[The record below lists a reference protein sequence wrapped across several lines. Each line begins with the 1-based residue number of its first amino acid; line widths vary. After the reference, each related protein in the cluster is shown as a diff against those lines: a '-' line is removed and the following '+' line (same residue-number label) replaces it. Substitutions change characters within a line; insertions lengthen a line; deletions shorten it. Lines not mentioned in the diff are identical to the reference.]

1 MTSRGFEIEDT
12 QTQCE
17 RAILV
22 GIDRHD
28 PNWPLSESLAELER
42 LANTAGA
49 EVVGITSQRLESPN
63 PKTFVGSGKVQEIN
77 ELALANNADLVIFDD
92 ELTPSQQNN
101 LERSIKSCK
110 IIDRTALIL
119 DIFALHATTREGRL
133 QVRLAQNQYLYPRL
147 RGMWSHLASNRMGG
161 GVGSRFGEGE
171 SQLEVDRRM
180 VRKRIDKIKAE
191 LAKLSQDR
199 QVQRNRRYGDG
210 VCKAVLVGYT
220 NAGKSS
226 TLNALTG
233 AGVLAQDKLFA
244 TLDSTTRSYTLPEG
258 RKITLTDTVGFI
270 QKLPTTLIEAFK
282 STLDEVIG
290 SDLVIHICDASSQK
304 MDSQY
309 MAVQNVLEQIGAVSI
324 PSITVFNKVDLLSE
338 STLLSLKH
346 RYLGAICVSAKDN
359 IGFDELVFRISQAC
373 SAADSTLTV
382 LVPYSNGSLVEL
394 AHNRCTVVSLS
405 YLDSGVE
412 MIIKCPTGLVSRF
425 EPFIIKKDERCENTD
440 EFESENASFEF
451 EPESVHELVPVPE
464 PELIM
469 PIKLI
474 DESAFE
480 PETVPRTSNAFLLR
494 ASKDVEISPFG
505 RAQIPTGVCIAL
517 PTNCAGLAIPIYAF
531 SELCSLGF
539 ANSPGLIDNGYRGEL
554 KFVAYNHSSREPLH
568 IKAGEAAGYIA
579 VVDTLFKIDPL
590 KHSNHKL
597 AKEENMEAPN
607 TNAPYTKPS
616 NTNAPIKITQID
628 KDIDMPSFAHESDN
642 GLDLRAANSF
652 ELKPHERCVIKFGIK
667 LKVSDGYIAFVQP
680 RSGLALREGLSIV
693 DTPSLITADRQTDE
707 LQAVFVNLDSANA
720 IYIEKGD
727 RIAQLV
733 VIKTPCIKTEITSE
747 LDSTDRGDG
756 GFGSSG
762 II

>member
-22 GIDRHD
+22 GIDRND

-49 EVVGITSQRLESPN
+49 EVVGVTSQRLESPN
-63 PKTFVGSGKVQEIN
+63 PKTFVGSGKVQEIS

-101 LERSIKSCK
+101 LERLIKSCK

-180 VRKRIDKIKAE
+180 VRKRIDKIKTE

-199 QVQRNRRYGDG
+199 EVQRNRRYGGG
-210 VCKAVLVGYT
+210 VCKVVFVGYT

-244 TLDSTTRSYTLPEG
+244 TLDSTTRAYTLPEG

-290 SDLVIHICDASSQK
+290 SDLVLHICDASSPK

-324 PSITVFNKVDLLSE
+324 PSITVFNKVDLLSQNA
-338 STLLSLKH
+338 LLSLKH
-346 RYLGAICVSAKDN
+346 RYPGAICVSALDN
-359 IGFDELVFRISQAC
+359 TGFDELVSRISQAC
-373 SAADSTLTV
+373 SAADKSMTV
-382 LVPYSNGSLVEL
+382 LIPYSHGSLVEL
-394 AHNRCTVVSLS
+394 AHKRCTVVSLS
-405 YLDSGVE
+405 YLDNDAE
-412 MIIKCPTGLVSRF
+412 ITMKCPSSLVSRF
-425 EPFIIKKDERCENTD
+425 ESFIVEDKVAALADNFEGADDSTESASAMQIKLLDD
-440 EFESENASFEF
+440 SAY
-451 EPESVHELVPVPE
+451 EPEP
-464 PELIM
+464 LICS
-469 PIKLI
+469 K
-474 DESAFE
+474 S
-480 PETVPRTSNAFLLR
+480 AFLLR
-494 ASKDVEISPFG
+494 ASKDVEIASHA
-505 RAQIPTGVCIAL
+505 RAQIHTSISIAL
-517 PTNCAGLAIPIYAF
+517 PPNCAGFAIPVYAHDE
-531 SELCSLGF
+531 SCCLGF

-554 KFVAYNHSSREPLH
+554 KFVGYNHSSTDILY
-568 IKAGEAAGYIA
+568 ISAGDAVGY
-579 VVDTLFKIDPL
+579 VVVVQTLMRNDL
-590 KHSNHKL
+590 LDCVNNNQ
-597 AKEENMEAPN
+597 KEKEDME
-607 TNAPYTKPS
+607 
-616 NTNAPIKITQID
+616 APIKIIQVD
-628 KDIDMPSFAHESDN
+628 KDIDLPLFAHESDN
-642 GLDLRAANSF
+642 GMDLRANRSL
-652 ELKPHERCVIKFGIK
+652 EIKPLERQVIKFGIK
-667 LKVSDGYIAFVQP
+667 VEIADGYIGFVQP
-680 RSGLALREGLSIV
+680 RSGLALRAGLSIV
-693 DTPSLITADRQTDE
+693 NTPSVITSKCQSEE
-707 LQAVFVNLDSANA
+707 LQAVFINLDSDNT
-720 IYIEKGD
+720 INIQKGN

-733 VIKTPCIKTEITSE
+733 VIKTPTVKPEVVGE
-747 LDSTDRGDG
+747 LNSTDRGSG

-762 II
+762 IL